1 MADERLNFAI
11 GRIERAL
18 SRIEKLAISPSASDD
33 SDLSKRHEKLKC
45 ETIKKPQ
52 LLLLNSNINIFPV

>member
-18 SRIEKLAISPSASDD
+18 SRIEKLATSPTASDE
-33 SDLSKRHEKLKC
+33 SDLSKRHEKLKS
-45 ETIKKPQ
+45 ETLAAIHDMDKI
-52 LLLLNSNINIFPV
+52 LAGAD